1 MMMKWN
7 IKSKRFLIV
16 GVVTLAWIC
25 LLIGKE
31 DTAITLAPYTFG
43 LIAAYCGFDSWKSH
57 NGEDK

>member
-1 MMMKWN
+1 MKWN
-7 IKSKRFLIV
+7 IRSKRFLIV
-16 GVVTLAWIC
+16 GVVTLAWIA